1 MLGERLK
8 MLRGN
13 RTQEDIAKG
22 IGVSRARYS
31 HYENGRSEP
40 DMETLQKISRFFN
53 VSIDFLLGESDEQ
66 LTKQEKNNPPVELFR
81 KRLKQCREEKGLTYE
96 DLAEVAYV
104 TPAYIKK
111 LETEATELPGL
122 RTFYAIADK
131 LGVTPDY
138 LGGFTNDKQGRSP
151 DTPKPKELTELLDQD
166 VMFHGVPLD
175 NEERQKILAVMEAM
189 FWDAKAKNKRKK

>member
-66 LTKQEKNNPPVELFR
+66 LTKQEKNNPPIELFR
-81 KRLKQCREEKGLTYE
+81 NRLKQCREEKELTHE
-96 DLAEVAYV
+96 ELAEVAYV

-122 RTFYAIADK
+122 RTYYAIADK

-175 NEERQKILAVMEAM
+175 DEERQKILAVMEAM